1 VMLYQLSHIRV
12 SQNVNR
18 SSQRVK
24 P

>member
-1 VMLYQLSHIRV
+1 MLYQLSHIRV